1 MSPTGPGYETAD
13 AMILR
18 SSVGRL
24 QLLPSRKTLLIAI
37 SLAIVL
43 VIVLG
48 ALATS
53 RAPQSLQINGYAG
66 HLGEW
71 ELTATLSKDVPARM
85 REHSG
90 PLTMKHI
97 GLCSQDGP
105 EEKTGEMRLRL
116 SLVSSSVEARLSVE
130 GVECTYSGA
139 MSVSHIGVMVCP
151 DRRAVPLTLWMSSRP
166 ASRFAPISDED

>member
-1 MSPTGPGYETAD
+1 
-13 AMILR
+13 
-18 SSVGRL
+18 
-24 QLLPSRKTLLIAI
+24 LIAL

-48 ALATS
+48 AFATS
-53 RAPQSLQINGYAG
+53 TVPQSLQINGYAG

-116 SLVSSSVEARLSVE
+116 SLLSSGVEARLSIE
-130 GVECTYSGA
+130 GVECTYSGT
-139 MSVSHIGVMVCP
+139 MSDSYTGLMVCP
-151 DRRAVPLTLWMSSRP
+151 DRRAVPLTLW
-166 ASRFAPISDED
+166 IK